1 LQTAIDN
8 NIHNSGVTE
17 VLEVT
22 SCIYIRIN
30 SLKEEIL
37 YNKI

>member
-1 LQTAIDN
+1 VNLPPELPNLQLQTAIDN

-22 SCIYIRIN
+22 SRIYI
-30 SLKEEIL
+30 LE
-37 YNKI
+37 